1 VAMHLEILTPGVKNP
16 WLINL
21 PCIRKARYWYIFQT
35 KIPPQ
40 LCQQK
45 HLHPLNVLSLWF
57 TCPSLFLRLSQRNHP
72 PLTIQVG
79 HIILIS
85 KSMLTSIFLKP
96 EWTILVHDVIWTLL
110 GSFSDITS
118 VEGDEEITWN
128 SENNKPILH
137 VLLVF
142 FFLFFL

>member
-1 VAMHLEILTPGVKNP
+1 MATHLEILTPGVKNP
-16 WLINL
+16 WQINL
-21 PCIRKARYWYIFQT
+21 PCIRKARYWYIFQA

-40 LCQQK
+40 LCHPK
-45 HLHPLNVLSLWF
+45 HLHLFNVLCPSF
-57 TCPSLFLRLSQRNHP
+57 TCPSLFLRLSERNHP
-72 PLTIQVG
+72 LSKIQVG

-85 KSMLTSIFLKP
+85 KSMLIFLKP
-96 EWTILVHDVIWTLL
+96 EWTILVHDAIWTLL

-118 VEGDEEITWN
+118 VEGDEEITWS

-142 FFLFFL
+142 VFFFPTN